1 MSGAVGRAVG
11 GAVGGALTWGQ
22 LREVRCAALE
32 GAADSWGTASN
43 RADAA
48 RDRIDKQLAASLA
61 ATQGGEAADAAVARL
76 RGLSRNFQYVYT
88 ECGLVRTTLNSFAAE
103 LRAPQ
108 RRLREA
114 LEDARGLKFT
124 VHEDGSVSYPAAGEN
139 MLTREKLPGGTAAG
153 SAVSPLLAPPQALT
167 NPNPH
172 AARAQEIADAI
183 ARAVGEAREI
193 DARYARALRKLTARD
208 GLHVTDAMWA
218 DVSGDA
224 TAVRGLADEYLKDAI
239 PVDRSPAERKAWW
252 DGLTQE
258 RREEYL
264 AVFPAEIGNLD
275 GIPAEVRDA
284 ANRDN
289 LRLLIGRLEGMEGLE
304 GRDEEQ
310 VETRLAG
317 LRAIDEQLR
326 AGGNPPMY
334 LLGIGD
340 EGNGRAIVSY
350 GNPDTAR
357 NVSAYVPGLGTA
369 LDKDFVSNDLKRARD
384 TAIGAQ
390 EYDRSS
396 ASIVWLGYDAPQ
408 LSASDITGNADVMFA
423 DQARVGA
430 VAYNEFMSG
439 ISATNENDDPHM
451 TAVGHSYG
459 SLTVGQAAQ
468 RPGGVPGADDII
480 LLGSPGTGAKSADEL
495 GVGREHVFV
504 GAAENDPVTAM
515 PAKIEARGMATGAAS
530 GAVVGGALGGPVG
543 AAAGAVGGG
552 AAAYFAQDAQ
562 ADDRE
567 IWYGTDPAHEAFGAQ
582 RFRVEDGPRPVRDGG
597 GFAAHSNYFNP
608 VEDEESADN
617 IALIVA
623 GRGNEIS
630 TQELR

>member
-1 MSGAVGRAVG
+1 MRHSGGPWIRAAGAAEALRTHMGPVRAEFAAAHEGLAAGTEGLGVAAVLRTVRGSWERRIEAAMG
-11 GAVGGALTWGQ
+11 ECGSLAGQ
-22 LREVRCAALE
+22 LR
-32 GAADSWGTASN
+32 
-43 RADAA
+43 
-48 RDRIDKQLAASLA
+48 
-61 ATQGGEAADAAVARL
+61 AVARDL
-76 RGLSRNFQYVYT
+76 
-88 ECGLVRTTLNSFAAE
+88 
-103 LRAPQ
+103 
-108 RRLREA
+108 
-114 LEDARGLKFT
+114 
-124 VHEDGSVSYPAAGEN
+124 GE
-139 MLTREKLPGGTAAG
+139 T
-153 SAVSPLLAPPQALT
+153 
-167 NPNPH
+167 
-172 AARAQEIADAI
+172 
-183 ARAVGEAREI
+183 
-193 DARYARALRKLTARD
+193 
-208 GLHVTDAMWA
+208 
-218 DVSGDA
+218 
-224 TAVRGLADEYLKDAI
+224 
-239 PVDRSPAERKAWW
+239 
-252 DGLTQE
+252 
-258 RREEYL
+258 
-264 AVFPAEIGNLD
+264 
-275 GIPAEVRDA
+275 
-284 ANRDN
+284 
-289 LRLLIGRLEGMEGLE
+289 
-304 GRDEEQ
+304 
-310 VETRLAG
+310 
-317 LRAIDEQLR
+317 DEQLR

-369 LDKDFVSNDLKRARD
+369 LDEDFVKNDMKRARD

-408 LSASDITGNADVMFA
+408 LSAADISGNADVMFA
-423 DQARVGA
+423 DQAQVGA

-439 ISATNENDDPHM
+439 ISATNENDDPHV

-495 GVGREHVFV
+495 GVGREHVYV

-515 PAKIEARGMATGAAS
+515 PARIEARGMATGAAS
-530 GAVVGGALGGPVG
+530 GAVVGAALGGPVG

-597 GFAAHSNYFNP
+597 GFAAHSNYLSP
-608 VEDEESADN
+608 DADEESARN
-617 IALIVA
+617 IAKVVA
-623 GRGNEIS
+623 GQGKNIS
-630 TQELR
+630 LQEPR